1 VNVASGAAGR
11 NSMPPTNTFF
21 VDVHSTPFR
30 YKQSSGAFLS
40 TSASNG
46 PSRTDFAHGYTNAT
60 AGSNPGT
67 VVVDDGV
74 DSPLIVVVVDELA
87 SGMVDEVGAGEE
99 VVEVEGSDV
108 SGRVDVSGRIVSP
121 GAMVATGFVV
131 VVSPEAERFVVPLAH
146 AANRRPQ
153 ESASAIAPAKRRC

>member
-1 VNVASGAAGR
+1 
-11 NSMPPTNTFF
+11 
-21 VDVHSTPFR
+21 
-30 YKQSSGAFLS
+30 LS

-60 AGSNPGT
+60 AGSNPGN

-99 VVEVEGSDV
+99 VVEVEGSDVSGRIDV

>member
-1 VNVASGAAGR
+1 MARAELTLR
-11 NSMPPTNTFF
+11 
-21 VDVHSTPFR
+21 
-30 YKQSSGAFLS
+30 
-40 TSASNG
+40 
-46 PSRTDFAHGYTNAT
+46 AT

-121 GAMVATGFVV
+121 GAIVATGFVV

-153 ESASAIAPAKRRC
+153 ESATAIALAKSRC